1 LLKEERTLHRIG
13 LDYLKLKLSKF
24 IFELSN
30 EEFNKRY
37 KFMLDFFKAKN
48 DFLLQDLFNSKVFY
62 NLSALAYR

>member
-1 LLKEERTLHRIG
+1 LHRIG

-30 EEFNKRY
+30 DEFNKRY